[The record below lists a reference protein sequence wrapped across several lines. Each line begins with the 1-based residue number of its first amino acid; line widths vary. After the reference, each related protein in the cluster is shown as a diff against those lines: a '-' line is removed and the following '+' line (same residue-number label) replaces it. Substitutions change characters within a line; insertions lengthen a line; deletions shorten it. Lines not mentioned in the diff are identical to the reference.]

1 MVNVTVLVP
10 ASPSVTLTSS
20 IESSGN
26 PDGVVV
32 VVVDAG
38 VTVVV
43 LVGGAVVLVGGPVV
57 VVGDGPVVVVEG
69 GAVVVGFAVV
79 VGVIVAVV
87 VVTLAGG
94 AVVEVTTG
102 IRPQSGALGWTAA
115 LHVTRSARRCLPHAE
130 RHRLPALP
138 LGHAALQ
145 LLSSVRR
152 RLLHAFGHFA
162 ADAGDPRSKPRTTT
176 VRMCIAAP
184 RVSPPPD
191 WLAHIAAQCRKSR
204 FRAAIARESHLP
216 SGNGAG
222 NCWKNNTIVTGVV
235 PPRP

>member
-20 IESSGN
+20 IESSGK

-43 LVGGAVVLVGGPVV
+43 VGAAVVVVEGGAAVVVVGGAVVLVAAAEVVV
-57 VVGDGPVVVVEG
+57 VVGL
-69 GAVVVGFAVV
+69 AVV

-87 VVTLAGG
+87 VVTLAGD

-102 IRPQSGALGWTAA
+102 MRPQSGALGWIAA
-115 LHVTRSARRCLPHAE
+115 LHVARSARRCWPHAE
-130 RHRLPALP
+130 RHRLPTLR

-145 LLSSVRR
+145 PFSSVRR

-162 ADAGDPRSKPRTTT
+162 ADAGDPRNKPRTTT
-176 VRMCIAAP
+176 ITIRIAAP
-184 RVSPPPD
+184 RSITTAG
-191 WLAHIAAQCRKSR
+191 LA
-204 FRAAIARESHLP
+204 
-216 SGNGAG
+216 GA
-222 NCWKNNTIVTGVV
+222 
-235 PPRP
+235 

>member
-1 MVNVTVLVP
+1 MVRFADGSDCVMVNVTVLVP

-43 LVGGAVVLVGGPVV
+43 LVGGTVV
-57 VVGDGPVVVVEG
+57 VG
-69 GAVVVGFAVV
+69 GAVVVVGGGVVLVAAAEVVVVVGLAVV

-94 AVVEVTTG
+94 AMVEVTTG
-102 IRPQSGALGWTAA
+102 MRPQSGAPGWTAA
-115 LHVTRSARRCLPHAE
+115 LHVARSARRCWPHAE

-145 LLSSVRR
+145 LFSSVRR

-176 VRMCIAAP
+176 ITIGIAAP
-184 RVSPPPD
+184 RS
-191 WLAHIAAQCRKSR
+191 ITT
-204 FRAAIARESHLP
+204 ARL
-216 SGNGAG
+216 SGA
-222 NCWKNNTIVTGVV
+222 
-235 PPRP
+235 